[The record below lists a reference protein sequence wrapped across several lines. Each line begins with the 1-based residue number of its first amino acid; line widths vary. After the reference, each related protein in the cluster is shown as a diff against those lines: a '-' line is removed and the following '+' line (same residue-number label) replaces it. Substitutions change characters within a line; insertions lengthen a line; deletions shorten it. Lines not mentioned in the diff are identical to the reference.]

1 MKIVQ
6 ETKNL
11 FRLTRLNIF
20 NCYLVREDDGIT
32 LVDTNLPGSA
42 GLILEAANKLGLPI
56 RRILLTHAHFD
67 HVGSVDGLVAALQ
80 MIELLIGA
88 REQRLLAGDES
99 LDPGEN
105 GKRLLGFPKVK
116 AKPTGVLR
124 EGERIVSLEAINCPG
139 HTPGHMAFRDVRDN
153 SLLAG
158 DSFVNQTGLVAAGVF
173 SIIFP
178 LPAWFSW
185 NGALAAESAVKLRS
199 LNPSLL
205 CVGHGESIASPSE
218 KMDRAVAAALR
229 QHPPRN
235 RA

>member
-11 FRLTRLNIF
+11 YRLTRLKIF
-20 NCYLVREDDGIT
+20 NCYLVREDDGFT
-32 LVDTNLPGSA
+32 LIDTNLPGSA
-42 GLILEAANKLGLPI
+42 RLILGTADELGLPI

-67 HVGSVDGLVAALQ
+67 HVGSLDSLLAAVQ
-80 MIELLIGA
+80 KTELLIGV
-88 REQRLLAGDES
+88 REQRLLAGDKS
-99 LDPGEN
+99 LDPGES
-105 GKRLLGFPKVK
+105 GRWLFGFPTVN
-116 AKPTGVLR
+116 AKPTSVLR
-124 EGERIVSLEAINCPG
+124 EGDRIASLEAINCPG

-158 DSFVNQTGLVAAGVF
+158 DSFVNRTGLVAAGVF
-173 SIIFP
+173 SITFP

-185 NGALAAESAVKLRS
+185 NGAVAAESAVKLRS

-205 CVGHGESIASPSE
+205 CLGHGESIVSPSKE
-218 KMDRAVAAALR
+218 MDRAVAVALR
-229 QHPPRN
+229 QHPSRN

>member
-1 MKIVQ
+1 MKTIQ
-6 ETKNL
+6 ESKNL
-11 FRLTRLNIF
+11 TRLTRLRIF
-20 NCYLVREDDGIT
+20 NCYLVREDDGFT
-32 LVDTNLPGSA
+32 LIDTNLPGSA
-42 GLILEAANKLGLPI
+42 RLILGAADKLGLPI

-67 HVGSVDGLVAALQ
+67 HVGSVDSLLAALQ
-80 MIELLIGA
+80 KIELLIGV
-88 REQRLLAGDES
+88 REQRLLAGDKS
-99 LDPGEN
+99 LDPGES
-105 GKRLLGFPKVK
+105 GKSLLGFPRVN

-124 EGERIVSLEAINCPG
+124 EGDRIASLEAINCPG

-185 NGALAAESAVKLRS
+185 NGALAAESAAKLRA
-199 LNPSLL
+199 LNPNLL
-205 CVGHGESIASPSE
+205 CLGHGESIVSPSKE
-218 KMDRAVAAALR
+218 MDRAVAVALR
-229 QHPPRN
+229 QHPRRN